1 MTLSLVRHTLR
12 SRRRATMWFAVGMF
26 LYTLLVMGL
35 WPSSS
40 EIDFAAYLEDM
51 PDALKAAFLGGSFD
65 EATVAQSSFYQYV
78 GSQLTAWMPLV
89 LAYFGVWVGAG
100 IIAREYDRHTL
111 DVLLAQPIGR
121 VHYALARVAGVA
133 IAALPVVV
141 LSAAGLLIG
150 VASWGEA
157 GTIRTGDTVLV
168 HVQLLL
174 LTYATVGIGVMF
186 AGILLEPG
194 RTYGVSALVIVG
206 MFVLSVVARVVEP
219 LAWLGNASLFHHW
232 QPLDQF
238 VTGQFDWTA
247 AVIMAGIAVGTT
259 AIGVAVFRWRDLA
272 T

>member
-1 MTLSLVRHTLR
+1 MTLGLVLHTLR
-12 SRRRATMWFAVGMF
+12 SRRRATLWFAVGMF

-40 EIDFAAYLEDM
+40 EVDFSAYLEGL
-51 PDALKAAFLGGSFD
+51 PDALKAAFLGDSFD
-65 EATVAQSSFYQYV
+65 DEAVAQSSFYQYI
-78 GSQLTAWMPLV
+78 GSQLTTWLPFVM
-89 LAYFGVWVGAG
+89 AYFGVWVGAG

-121 VHYALARVAGVA
+121 VHYALARIAGIA

-150 VASWGEA
+150 VAAWGQGA
-157 GTIRTGDTVLV
+157 TINPSDAVLV

-174 LTYATVGIGVMF
+174 FTFATAGIGVMF

-194 RTYGVSALVIVG
+194 RTYGIAALVIVA
-206 MFVLSVVARVVEP
+206 MFVLNVVAQVVEP
-219 LAWLGNASLFHHW
+219 LAWLGYASLFHYW

-238 VTGQFDWTA
+238 VTGEFDWVA
-247 AVIMAGIAVGTT
+247 AVIMASIAVGTN
-259 AIGVAVFRWRDLA
+259 AVGVAVFRWRDLA